1 MKKLLI
7 VSLLLMASVSVQAG
21 WIEQD
26 PNGGTKHCYIAGG
39 ITFCR

>member
-7 VSLLLMASVSVQAG
+7 VSLLLMASVSQAG
-21 WIEQD
+21 WIEKS